1 MDEVKEE
8 VLRFRAERRITE
20 MVKYCLGILEDARV
34 QQEIQVEKLGESLS
48 DYELFVFEKSGVDV
62 ELAHLAK
69 HAESLGDTQ
78 YQVYR
83 KKLLDYGGEMRR
95 GL

>member
-1 MDEVKEE
+1 MEDVKEE

-20 MVKYCLGILEDARV
+20 MVKYCLSILEDARV

-69 HAESLGDTQ
+69 HAESLGDVQ
-78 YQVYR
+78 YNLYR
-83 KKLLDYGGEMRR
+83 KKLLNYGGEMRR

>member
-1 MDEVKEE
+1 MEDVKEE

-34 QQEIQVEKLGESLS
+34 QQEIQVEKLGDSLS
-48 DYELFVFEKSGVDV
+48 EHEMFVFEKSGVDV

-69 HAESLGDTQ
+69 HAESLGDAQ
-78 YQVYR
+78 YQLYR

>member
-1 MDEVKEE
+1 MEDVKEE

-34 QQEIQVEKLGESLS
+34 QQEIQVEKLGESLA
-48 DYELFVFEKSGVDV
+48 EHEMFVFEKSGVDV
-62 ELAHLAK
+62 ELAHLVK

-78 YQVYR
+78 YQIYR
-83 KKLLDYGGEMRR
+83 KRILDYGGELRR